1 MCAYILLE
9 HLLWILEEVYRLLE
23 QFACLLEDWVV
34 MRLVD
39 ADLGSGGGG
48 FIVLLEHCRWILEET
63 GWIFEDREGILE
75 HGAYILEQ

>member
-9 HLLWILEEVYRLLE
+9 HFLWILEEVDRLLE

-48 FIVLLEHCRWILEET
+48 FIVLLEHCRWILEEAR
-63 GWIFEDREGILE
+63 GIFEDREGILE